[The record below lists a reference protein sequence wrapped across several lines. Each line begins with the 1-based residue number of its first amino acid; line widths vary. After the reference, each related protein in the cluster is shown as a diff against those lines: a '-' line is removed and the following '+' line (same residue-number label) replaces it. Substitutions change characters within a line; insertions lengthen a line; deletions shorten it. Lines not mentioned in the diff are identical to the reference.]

1 MSDEMSNAEVRK
13 IVKTTKI
20 RKKLPSKLMSERKDQ
35 VLTSLPAQLIPIL
48 NQIMSLFSLVNIPKP
63 MNIQVTLV
71 FVII

>member
-35 VLTSLPAQLIPIL
+35 VLTSLPTQLIPIL